1 VSLEDGRFVIA
12 LAGNPNSG
20 KTTLFNQLTG
30 MNQHVGNFPG
40 VTVEKVEAELSGA
53 AEYMPKRAAE
63 RITLV
68 DLPGIYSLSPYSQ
81 EEIVARDYIIREK
94 PDAILNI
101 VDVMNVERGLYLSI
115 QLMQLETPMVIALN
129 MMDELRAN
137 HGSADVAILSQK
149 LGVPVIPIAA
159 SKKEGIGELLET
171 LLRTAIEG
179 ERPKITDFCTGA
191 VHRAIHALSHLI
203 EDHATAASLPVKFV
217 STKLLETDSVLLDR
231 LEVTPLERHT
241 LDELVENMEDETGTD
256 RKAAIA
262 DMRYAFIGD
271 AVAAGIEKPHTTLHQ
286 DRSARIDRLLTNKYL
301 GIPVF
306 FGVMAVIFWL
316 TFSVIGSALSGALGY
331 LFSVAGSAAT
341 AVMTEA
347 GVNSLV
353 RSFVSNAVFAGVGS
367 VVSFIPMIIVMF
379 FFMSLLEDSGYM
391 ARVAFIMDKLLRKLG
406 LSGRSIIPMI
416 LGFGCTVPAIM
427 STRTLTSERDRRIT
441 ILLTPFMS
449 CTAKLP
455 IYGAF
460 VAVLFAQWRGLIV
473 LSLYVLGIL
482 IAVIAGVVMNR
493 FVFRG
498 NPVPFIMELPTYR
511 MPNLRT
517 VGLLL
522 WNRTKDFLQRA
533 FTVIFVATIIIWFLQ
548 SFDARLNP
556 AAQESGSMLAA
567 IGGFIAPFF
576 SPLGFGTGIAAT
588 AILSG
593 FIAKETVISSLA
605 VLTGVPTVMALE
617 TVLPTIFTPLTAYSF
632 LVFCLLYTPCVAA
645 ISVVSREMGHW
656 TAGLVMVIRQTAIA
670 WAVTFAIY
678 QIGLLIFSA

>member
-1 VSLEDGRFVIA
+1 MSLEDGRFVIA